1 MAKYTKKNVRKNN
14 RKSKKRPIKKTQSK
28 RKYKGGYRNDRYG
41 AKFLFEKMIT
51 SPGIKVRIFTEDGL
65 VIPKNAIDFNAIW
78 EISQHKTQKVDEQLS
93 EIKEG
98 KTTPPKNMK
107 VINFYVNKNN
117 NNDQTINPIII

>member
-1 MAKYTKKNVRKNN
+1 MAKYTKKNIRKNN

-28 RKYKGGYRNDRYG
+28 RKYKGGNRNHRYG
-41 AKFLFEKMIT
+41 AKFLFEKKIT
-51 SPGIKVRIFTEDGL
+51 SPGIKVRIFIEDGL

-78 EISQHKTQKVDEQLS
+78 EIFQHKTQKVDERLS

-117 NNDQTINPIII
+117 IAMIKQ

>member
-1 MAKYTKKNVRKNN
+1 MAKYTKKNIRKNN
-14 RKSKKRPIKKTQSK
+14 RKSKKRPIKKTHSK
-28 RKYKGGYRNDRYG
+28 RKYKGGNRNHRYG
-41 AKFLFEKMIT
+41 AKFLFEKKIT

-78 EISQHKTQKVDEQLS
+78 EIIQHKTQKVDERLS

-117 NNDQTINPIII
+117 IAMIKPIII